1 MKGYPQHLNTKA
13 DYMYVHANFPRKQWL
28 PDFQALLDSTHDWFF
43 EKHLDTK
50 DEGIEDDTHKIVK
63 FENTETKE
71 ITYDQYVFKE
81 YNNALLFRL
90 GFTVDEVEKLIQV

>member
-1 MKGYPQHLNTKA
+1 MKGYPHHLNTKA
-13 DYMYVHANFPRKQWL
+13 DYMYVHANFPREQWL

-90 GFTVDEVEKLIQV
+90 GFTVDEVEKLIHV

>member
-1 MKGYPQHLNTKA
+1 MKGYPHHLNTKT
-13 DYMYVHANFPRKQWL
+13 DYMYVHANFPREQWL

-90 GFTVDEVEKLIQV
+90 GFTVDEVEKLIHV

>member
-1 MKGYPQHLNTKA
+1 MKGYPHHLNTKA
-13 DYMYVHANFPRKQWL
+13 DYMYVHANFPREQWL

-43 EKHLDTK
+43 EKHLETK

-90 GFTVDEVEKLIQV
+90 GFTVDEVEKLIHV

>member
-13 DYMYVHANFPRKQWL
+13 DYMYVRANFPREQWL

-50 DEGIEDDTHKIVK
+50 EDGLEDSTHKVV
-63 FENTETKE
+63 EQRSSEDSE
-71 ITYDQYVFKE
+71 PTYDQYVFKE

-90 GFTVDEVEKLIQV
+90 GFTVEEVEKLIHV